1 MRHYEM
7 MVILSDELDDEGA
20 RALIG
25 RIQTFVG
32 DNGGTTHG
40 VDEWGKR
47 ALAYEIA
54 HRTHGYY
61 AVLDLELDPAP
72 LAELERQLKINDG
85 VVRFK
90 IIRPDL
96 RIRRGSA

>member
-7 MVILSDELDDEGA
+7 MVILSDELDNEAA
-20 RALIG
+20 RALLS
-25 RIQTFVG
+25 RIETFVA

-40 VDEWGKR
+40 IDEWGKR

-54 HRTHGYY
+54 HRTHGFY
-61 AVLDLELDPAP
+61 AVLDIELDAAP

-85 VVRFK
+85 VVRIK
-90 IIRPDL
+90 TIRPD
-96 RIRRGSA
+96 IRVRRSA